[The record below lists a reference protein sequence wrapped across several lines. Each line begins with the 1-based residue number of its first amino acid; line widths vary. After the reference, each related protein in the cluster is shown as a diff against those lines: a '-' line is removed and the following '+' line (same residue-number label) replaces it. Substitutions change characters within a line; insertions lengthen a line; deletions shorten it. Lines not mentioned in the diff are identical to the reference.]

1 MSLSLFLSLSIC
13 HQFTA
18 CFLLSF
24 YPFIDLLFPLIAV
37 HQAMYLLTMGNRN
50 NQNTPFAIGFKETE
64 DTAGY
69 KLLFG
74 LTQKDNNLKDL
85 INSKEVAVMRDR
97 ALAFN
102 SAISAVLPKCKNRV
116 DCIHLARNL
125 KLYCRS
131 ENMQNFFTACFANS
145 NDEYMRSWAMVS
157 EKAKHYILEKG
168 NVLM

>member
-1 MSLSLFLSLSIC
+1 
-13 HQFTA
+13 
-18 CFLLSF
+18 
-24 YPFIDLLFPLIAV
+24 
-37 HQAMYLLTMGNRN
+37 MGNRN
-50 NQNTPFAIGFKETE
+50 NQNSPFAIGFKETE

-69 KLLFG
+69 KLLLG

-125 KLYCRS
+125 KLHCRS
-131 ENMQNFFTACFANS
+131 ENMSNFFSACFANT
-145 NDEYMRSWAMVS
+145 DEEYKRAWMMVS
-157 EKAKHYILEKG
+157 DKAKTYLLDKG
-168 NVLM
+168 NAVIHCI